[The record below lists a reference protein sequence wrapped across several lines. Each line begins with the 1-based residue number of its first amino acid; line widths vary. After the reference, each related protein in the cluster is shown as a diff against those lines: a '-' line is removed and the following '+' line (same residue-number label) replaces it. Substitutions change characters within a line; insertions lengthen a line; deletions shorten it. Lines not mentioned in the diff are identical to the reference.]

1 MKNKNLSI
9 LICCPI
15 KHIEGFK
22 KKIKFFKKYKIL
34 ENPTIKEI
42 SKIIEKFDIIF
53 TNPNKLK
60 FIFDQNLLS
69 KAKNLK
75 IFCTASTGTA
85 HVDTNFLKKNKIK
98 FLSITK
104 DYTFLKK
111 IKATA
116 DLAFA
121 LTISH
126 LRFIPFSFDSVK
138 KYNWNYLDYIGE
150 QFDQLKVGVV
160 GFGRLGKIYANYC
173 HSFGAKIYV
182 YDPFKQIINSNFK
195 KVVKL
200 EDVFKH
206 CDVVALHL
214 HLNKKNKNLVNK
226 HYLSFA
232 KKNLI
237 LINTSRGEIVNDID
251 LINFLKK
258 HPNAKYGTDVL
269 SNENSEQIKKNKIIQ
284 YSIKTNQIIITP
296 HIGGMTKFSQ
306 KNAFLRSLDK
316 VISHIKKK
324 L

>member
-9 LICCPI
+9 LFCCPV

-22 KKIKFFKKYKIL
+22 KKIKFFSKYKIL
-34 ENPTIKEI
+34 EDPVKKEI
-42 SKIIEKFDIIF
+42 SRIISKFDIIF

-60 FIFDQNLLS
+60 FVFDENLLS

-85 HVDTNFLKKNKIK
+85 HVNTNFLKKKKIK

-116 DLAFA
+116 ELAFA

-126 LRFIPFSFDSVK
+126 LRFVPFSFNNVK
-138 KYNWNYLDYIGE
+138 KYHWNYLDYIGE
-150 QFDQLKVGVV
+150 QFDQLKVGIV

-173 HSFGAKIYV
+173 HSFGARIYV
-182 YDPFKQIINSNFK
+182 YDPFKKNTRPNFK
-195 KVVKL
+195 KVSKL
-200 EDVFKH
+200 ENIFKN
-206 CDVVALHL
+206 CDVVSLHL
-214 HLNKKNKNLVNK
+214 HLNEKTKNLVNK
-226 HYLSFA
+226 YYLNFA

-237 LINTSRGEIVNDID
+237 LVNTSRGEIVNDID
-251 LINFLKK
+251 LINFLKIN
-258 HPNAKYGTDVL
+258 PNARYGTDVL
-269 SNENSEQIKKNKIIQ
+269 SNENSEKIKKNKIIQ

-306 KNAFLRSLDK
+306 KSAFLRSLDK
-316 VISHIKKK
+316 VINHLRK
-324 L
+324 